1 MTTPRRDFL
10 SWLGAGGAAA
20 AAGIPFPARATRDSL
35 PRPISTKW
43 DMSWA
48 DRVTGKVRAVFDSPA
63 VAEGAAIYRAQAWR
77 KEYVAVYGGDAKDL
91 SAVVVFRHEGIPL
104 VMNDAFWERFKCGK
118 ENKIKDPKTKKWT
131 TVNPVSGVQAGAPAS
146 MADYNIPAF
155 VAAGGIVLACNLA
168 FGGMVATLQTADK
181 LSADDAR
188 KKAIDMLVPGV
199 ILQPSGFFAV
209 LQAQQAGCHYFPA
222 S

>member
-1 MTTPRRDFL
+1 M
-10 SWLGAGGAAA
+10 
-20 AAGIPFPARATRDSL
+20 
-35 PRPISTKW
+35 PRPVSTKW
-43 DMSWA
+43 DMTWA
-48 DRVTGKVRAVFDSPA
+48 DRVTGKMRAVFDSPGLA
-63 VAEGAAIYRAQAWR
+63 DGAAMFRAQAWR
-77 KEYVAVYGGDAKDL
+77 KEYLDVYGGNAHDL
-91 SAVVVFRHEGIPL
+91 SAVVVFRHEAIPL

-118 ENKIKDPKTKKWT
+118 ENKIKDDKTKKWT
-131 TVNPVSGVQAGAPAS
+131 TVNPVSGVQAGAPTA

-168 FGGMVATLQTADK
+168 FGGMVAMVKKADK
-181 LSADDAR
+181 LSNDDAR
-188 KKAIDMLVPGV
+188 KKTIEMLVPGV